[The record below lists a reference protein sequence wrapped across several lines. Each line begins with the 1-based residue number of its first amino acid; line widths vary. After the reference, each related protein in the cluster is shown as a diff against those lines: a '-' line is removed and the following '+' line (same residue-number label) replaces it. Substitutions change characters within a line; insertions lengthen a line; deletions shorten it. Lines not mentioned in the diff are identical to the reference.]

1 MHLDEFESQFKSAI
15 KVPYAYE
22 EIDTRIAEQTLHD
35 TLLKLP
41 HDFVGSARACLRLS
55 SPN

>member
-22 EIDTRIAEQTLHD
+22 EIALGSIALVCDEKDTVSEE
-35 TLLKLP
+35 
-41 HDFVGSARACLRLS
+41 
-55 SPN
+55 